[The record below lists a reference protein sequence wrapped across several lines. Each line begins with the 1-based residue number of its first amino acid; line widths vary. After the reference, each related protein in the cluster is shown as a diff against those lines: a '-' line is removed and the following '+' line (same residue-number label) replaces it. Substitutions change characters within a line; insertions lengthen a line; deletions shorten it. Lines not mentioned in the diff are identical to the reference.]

1 MVLKVEEQ
9 VISIHLFSLLKAKKM
24 MCQFVEKMYLCK
36 MIRKVK
42 NILWTAI
49 FFVVFA
55 CGDYQK
61 IVKSTDYEFKLKKA
75 REYYDNK
82 EYNRSSQLYQELVNI
97 YRGTSRADQIYYYL
111 AKSCY
116 GQKDYVLSSHYF
128 RQLLK
133 EFPRSQ
139 FNEESQFLIG
149 YCYFLDSPTA
159 RLDQKTSQDA
169 IDALQLFINIFPG
182 SARVAEANKLIDE
195 LREKLVYKS
204 YLSGKLYYD
213 LSDFRAAVISLSNS
227 IKEYPDSKYREE
239 LMYYLLKA
247 KYLLGENSIDEKKR
261 DRLNSALDEYFT
273 FTDEFPQS
281 KYRKEADRFF
291 ANTKKL
297 MNLSD
302 DEINKTQK

>member
-1 MVLKVEEQ
+1 
-9 VISIHLFSLLKAKKM
+9 
-24 MCQFVEKMYLCK
+24 
-36 MIRKVK
+36 MIRTLK
-42 NILWTAI
+42 NILWIAC
-49 FFVVFA
+49 FFVVFS
-55 CGDYQK
+55 CGDFQK

-75 REYYDNK
+75 K
-82 EYNRSSQLYQELVNI
+82 EYFDHKEYAKSSQLYQELVNI

-111 AKSCY
+111 AKSFY

-133 EFPRSQ
+133 EFPRST
-139 FNEESQFLIG
+139 FNEEAQFLIG

-159 RLDQKTSQDA
+159 RLDQKTTQDA

-182 SARVAEANKLIDE
+182 SKRVAEANKLIDE

-204 YLSGKLYYD
+204 YLSGRLYYD
-213 LSDFRAAVISLSNS
+213 LMDYRAAVISLNNC
-227 IKEYPDSKYREE
+227 IKEFPDSKYREE

-261 DRLNSALDEYFT
+261 ERLNSALDEYFT
-273 FTDEFPQS
+273 FTDEFPES
-281 KYRKEADRFF
+281 KYRKEADKYF

-302 DEINKTQK
+302 EEINKTQK

>member
-1 MVLKVEEQ
+1 
-9 VISIHLFSLLKAKKM
+9 
-24 MCQFVEKMYLCK
+24 
-36 MIRKVK
+36 
-42 NILWTAI
+42 
-49 FFVVFA
+49 
-55 CGDYQK
+55 
-61 IVKSTDYEFKLKKA
+61 
-75 REYYDNK
+75 
-82 EYNRSSQLYQELVNI
+82 
-97 YRGTSRADQIYYYL
+97 
-111 AKSCY
+111 
-116 GQKDYVLSSHYF
+116 
-128 RQLLK
+128 LK